1 MKKPTILLL
10 FTAIF
15 SLFSCNKAPDVP
27 KISIFCD
34 HIESIARQERISFAQ
49 AATLLKECGYTGVD
63 VSVFQRPEEI
73 KSLDSLGFEHAC
85 AITEIDYSQED
96 QSQLEEQTLQFMD
109 TQGYDRLLLV
119 TGLMPESGFSQ
130 EQREAARKRIA
141 AFAARVTAK
150 GYTVMVE
157 DYDNRRSLT
166 LNAERIDSLFMV
178 SKDLGIVFDT
188 GNFLFA
194 GDDTMTQY
202 EHFRSKIGHVHL
214 KDRMAPDNMACVPA
228 GEGCLPVKDIIR
240 KLKASGYKGWYTVEQ
255 YGSRNM
261 LQDSYTAYA
270 NVLSTL
276 TEE

>member
-63 VSVFQRPEEI
+63 VRVFQRPEEI
-73 KSLDSLGFEHAC
+73 KTLDSLGFEHAC

-157 DYDNRRSLT
+157 DYD
-166 LNAERIDSLFMV
+166 I
-178 SKDLGIVFDT
+178 KD
-188 GNFLFA
+188 
-194 GDDTMTQY
+194 
-202 EHFRSKIGHVHL
+202 
-214 KDRMAPDNMACVPA
+214 
-228 GEGCLPVKDIIR
+228 LPVKELINYCKYMAGNSNPQVRTSATNLICTI
-240 KLKASGYKGWYTVEQ
+240 YKYVGEDVKVLIKDDENEKTIPMGI
-255 YGSRNM
+255 GSRPRNM
-261 LQDSYTAYA
+261 PAAMHNLMYESCSSRRRGQA
-270 NVLSTL
+270 VCLR
-276 TEE
+276 

>member
-1 MKKPTILLL
+1 MKKPTVLLI
-10 FTAIF
+10 FAAIF
-15 SLFSCNKAPDVP
+15 SLFSCNKAPSVP

-34 HIESIARQERISFAQ
+34 HIETIARQEGISFAQ
-49 AATLLKECGYTGVD
+49 AATLLKECGYTGAD
-63 VSVFQRPEEI
+63 VRVFQRPDEI

-96 QSQLEEQTLQFMD
+96 QSQLEEQTLAFMD
-109 TQGYDRLLLV
+109 SQGYDRLLLV
-119 TGLMPESGFSQ
+119 TGLMPSSGFTQ

-150 GYTVMVE
+150 GYSIMVE
-157 DYDNRRSLT
+157 DYDNRRSFSY
-166 LNAERIDSLFMV
+166 NAERIDSLFLA

-194 GDDTMTQY
+194 GDDTMAQY
-202 EHFRSKIGHVHL
+202 EHFRDKIGHVHL
-214 KDRMAPDNMACVPA
+214 KDRVAPDNMACVPA
-228 GEGCLPVKDIIR
+228 GDGCLPVKEIIK
-240 KLKASGYKGWYTVEQ
+240 KLMDSGYKGWYTVEQ

-270 NVLSTL
+270 NVYSVL
-276 TEE
+276 TEK

>member
-1 MKKPTILLL
+1 MKKPTILL
-10 FTAIF
+10 FFAAVF
-15 SLFSCNKAPDVP
+15 SLLSCNKAPDVP

-63 VSVFQRPEEI
+63 VRVFQRPEEI
-73 KSLDSLGFEHAC
+73 KTLDSLGFEHAC

-130 EQREAARKRIA
+130 EQWEAARKRIA
-141 AFAARVTAK
+141 AFAARVAAK

-157 DYDNRRSLT
+157 DYDNRRSLSY
-166 LNAERIDSLFMV
+166 NAERIDSLFMA

-194 GDDTMTQY
+194 GDDTKAQY

-228 GEGCLPVKDIIR
+228 GEGCLPVKEIIR
-240 KLKASGYKGWYTVEQ
+240 NLKASGYDGWYTVEQ

-270 NVLSTL
+270 NVFSTL

>member
-1 MKKPTILLL
+1 MKKPTILL
-10 FTAIF
+10 FFAAVF
-15 SLFSCNKAPDVP
+15 SLLSCNKAPDVP

-63 VSVFQRPEEI
+63 VRVFQRPEEI
-73 KSLDSLGFEHAC
+73 KTLDSLGFEHAC

-141 AFAARVTAK
+141 AFAARVAAK

-157 DYDNRRSLT
+157 DYDNRRSLSY
-166 LNAERIDSLFMV
+166 NAERIDSLFMA

-194 GDDTMTQY
+194 GDDTKAQY

-228 GEGCLPVKDIIR
+228 GEGCLPVKEIIR
-240 KLKASGYKGWYTVEQ
+240 NLKASGYDGWYTVEQ

-270 NVLSTL
+270 NVFSTL